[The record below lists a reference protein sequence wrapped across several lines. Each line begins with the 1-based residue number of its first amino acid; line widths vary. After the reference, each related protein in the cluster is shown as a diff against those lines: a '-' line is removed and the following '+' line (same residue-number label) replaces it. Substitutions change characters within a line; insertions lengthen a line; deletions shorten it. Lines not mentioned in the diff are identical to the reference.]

1 MLDQLMNS
9 TTLGPE
15 LKTAQRASEKAI
27 CICQRRHSE
36 KQQLIPSILAQM
48 TCSLRTTE
56 SHNQVYPRERGNHW
70 ARRAQRHVCFL
81 RKEAPRTM

>member
-1 MLDQLMNS
+1 MNS

-15 LKTAQRASEKAI
+15 LKTARRAREKAI
-27 CICQRRHSE
+27 CICQRRHSK

-48 TCSLRTTE
+48 TCSLRTTKAIIRYTQE
-56 SHNQVYPRERGNHW
+56 REEITG
-70 ARRAQRHVCFL
+70 QEEPKDICFL